1 MRQPSQ
7 TQDQLNK
14 SIEQVRG
21 MMQQIQNSTNPEAM
35 LQQMLLNNPNTPALA
50 NLLKNGNNLEGL
62 AKSMAQAGGF
72 NLQEIIKGLTN
83 I

>member
-1 MRQPSQ
+1 
-7 TQDQLNK
+7 
-14 SIEQVRG
+14 
-21 MMQQIQNSTNPEAM
+21 
-35 LQQMLLNNPNTPALA
+35 MLLNNPNTPALA